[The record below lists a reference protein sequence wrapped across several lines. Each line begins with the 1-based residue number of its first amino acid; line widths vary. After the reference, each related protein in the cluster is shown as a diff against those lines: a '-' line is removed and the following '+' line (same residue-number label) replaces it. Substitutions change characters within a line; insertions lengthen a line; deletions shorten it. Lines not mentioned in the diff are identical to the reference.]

1 MAAPEIRCVLGAHPV
16 VGEGPTWAP
25 EESALYWIDIYNPTL
40 NRFDPAT
47 GATREWRMPAPIGSF
62 ALTKKG
68 RAVVALKTGTHLL
81 DFATGALKLLANPEP
96 NLAENRL
103 NDGKVSPDGRFFVG
117 SMHDAKPRKPLGSLY
132 RLDPDGKCHKAIDGG
147 IHVSNGLAWS
157 PDGRT
162 MYHSDSTTAAVSAW
176 SYDAKTGAIANRRD
190 FVKTTDQQGRPDGAA
205 TDMDGCYWSAGVS
218 AGNLNRFRPDGTLD
232 RSIAMPCAAPTM
244 PCFAGPELK
253 TVYVTSLRD
262 GVSADKLARQPL
274 TGSIFALEV
283 DVPGVPIPRFDDTKL

>member
-68 RAVVALKTGTHLL
+68 RAVVALKTGIHLL

-103 NDGKVSPDGRFFVG
+103 NDGKV
-117 SMHDAKPRKPLGSLY
+117 
-132 RLDPDGKCHKAIDGG
+132 
-147 IHVSNGLAWS
+147 S

-205 TDMDGCYWSAGVS
+205 TDMEGCYWSAGVS

-244 PCFAGPELK
+244 PCFAGPDLK
-253 TVYVTSLRD
+253 TIYVTSLRD
-262 GVSADKLARQPL
+262 GVTPEKLAKWPL
-274 TGSIFALEV
+274 SGSIFAFEV
-283 DVPGVPIPRFDDTKL
+283 DVPGVPIPKFDDTRL